1 MEQGGNVIVV
11 TVTYGNRIN
20 LLDEVISVLRSDNYI
35 NEIIVINNGSST
47 DLKKYFETNSKVRVV
62 DLLNNTGSANGFNV
76 GIEMARANSNCEY
89 IWLLDDD
96 NKPENNALE
105 LLISY
110 YNDFKEKYKKNEFS
124 LLSLREDRKEY
135 ILASKF
141 RDSSKY
147 FPSNN
152 SFLGIHFKDLIKKVI
167 NRIHKKNVFVEK
179 EHLNIVDV
187 PLAPYGG
194 FFFHKD
200 LVDEIGLPNKEF
212 YLYSDDYEFSY
223 RVTKRRGKIFLVPE
237 SKISDIDKTWFNKD
251 NSGFLLSLF
260 KSKSDFRIFYSIRN
274 RVYFEKKDLVNNK
287 FIYILNKIFFLLII
301 SILAIIYKN
310 STRRDLII
318 KAIKLGEEGKL
329 GEIKKGL
336 GLTDE

>member
-1 MEQGGNVIVV
+1 M
-11 TVTYGNRIN
+11 
-20 LLDEVISVLRSDNYI
+20 
-35 NEIIVINNGSST
+35 
-47 DLKKYFETNSKVRVV
+47 
-62 DLLNNTGSANGFNV
+62 
-76 GIEMARANSNCEY
+76 
-89 IWLLDDD
+89 
-96 NKPENNALE
+96 
-105 LLISY
+105 
-110 YNDFKEKYKKNEFS
+110 
-124 LLSLREDRKEY
+124 
-135 ILASKF
+135 
-141 RDSSKY
+141 
-147 FPSNN
+147 
-152 SFLGIHFKDLIKKVI
+152 
-167 NRIHKKNVFVEK
+167 
-179 EHLNIVDV
+179 
-187 PLAPYGG
+187 
-194 FFFHKD
+194 
-200 LVDEIGLPNKEF
+200 PNKEF

>member
-110 YNDFKEKYKKNEFS
+110 YNDFKEKYKKMN
-124 LLSLREDRKEY
+124 
-135 ILASKF
+135 F
-141 RDSSKY
+141 RY
-147 FPSNN
+147 F
-152 SFLGIHFKDLIKKVI
+152 L
-167 NRIHKKNVFVEK
+167 
-179 EHLNIVDV
+179 
-187 PLAPYGG
+187 
-194 FFFHKD
+194 
-200 LVDEIGLPNKEF
+200 
-212 YLYSDDYEFSY
+212 
-223 RVTKRRGKIFLVPE
+223 
-237 SKISDIDKTWFNKD
+237 
-251 NSGFLLSLF
+251 
-260 KSKSDFRIFYSIRN
+260 
-274 RVYFEKKDLVNNK
+274 
-287 FIYILNKIFFLLII
+287 
-301 SILAIIYKN
+301 
-310 STRRDLII
+310 
-318 KAIKLGEEGKL
+318 
-329 GEIKKGL
+329 
-336 GLTDE
+336 